1 MCKRALY
8 ISVFSCFLLLIK
20 CNGDGYDADHDHCVE
35 SCNVD
40 RHKDLDD
47 HCYYWSTARQFWET
61 SKQECEGMDGHLA
74 AVTSLRIH
82 NFLMKRVDK
91 KDKDT
96 WFWIGGSDKVK
107 EDTWKWVD
115 GSEWNYENWADEP
128 HQQPSQPD
136 WRHDCLQIYHGTY
149 ARNGWNDNNCDKY
162 YPFICSWKICP
173 GSLKP

>member
-1 MCKRALY
+1 MTANFIHQFWTLTLSSEVIYQVWYVINEQLLPEQKCKWHLTFSKSGMMCKQALY

-20 CNGDGYDADHDHCVE
+20 CNGDSYDADHDHCVE
-35 SCNVD
+35 SCNED
-40 RHKDLDD
+40 RHEDLDD

-96 WFWIGGSDKVK
+96 WFWIS
-107 EDTWKWVD
+107 
-115 GSEWNYENWADEP
+115 
-128 HQQPSQPD
+128 
-136 WRHDCLQIYHGTY
+136 
-149 ARNGWNDNNCDKY
+149 
-162 YPFICSWKICP
+162 
-173 GSLKP
+173 